1 VFAVIV
7 MSVCVRDTWD
17 LSTEHPLNRQ
27 HAKNACMT
35 MIGTRSRY
43 ERQWVWLFPLHSFLS
58 TVYCDGFFCASHCS
72 GVYVFCSTI
81 LIRVPLSYRC
91 CIS

>member
-43 ERQWVWLFPLHSFLS
+43 ERQWVWLFPLHSFRLFI
-58 TVYCDGFFCASHCS
+58 VMASFALPIVLECMFS
-72 GVYVFCSTI
+72 
-81 LIRVPLSYRC
+81 VPLY
-91 CIS
+91 